1 MDHEPVAELERED
14 MTKTGTKGP
23 REQGNENGL
32 RRISTRV
39 VVDMETGAVLER
51 ESLQYCGPVA
61 LCDRSV
67 QNAASTAASTEG
79 TQASGIGSYMTPLL
93 ESWAGGNAPGYGQ
106 GAVNQMTAAAQTAA
120 GSASNAAQ
128 QGGLLRALRTGNAAG
143 VAAGDVAGAVGAGQN
158 QTQAVEDILS
168 QNAQLKAQQQT
179 GALNMLGSL
188 YGTDVTGQT
197 NNLNTQLK
205 AGQSGWLQQWGG
217 PLLSTLTGV
226 AGIG

>member
-1 MDHEPVAELERED
+1 
-14 MTKTGTKGP
+14 
-23 REQGNENGL
+23 
-32 RRISTRV
+32 
-39 VVDMETGAVLER
+39 
-51 ESLQYCGPVA
+51 
-61 LCDRSV
+61 
-67 QNAASTAASTEG
+67 
-79 TQASGIGSYMTPLL
+79 
-93 ESWAGGNAPGYGQ
+93 
-106 GAVNQMTAAAQTAA
+106 MTAAAQTAA